1 MKKVVI
7 GGTGLIDSKTVAICA
22 RVVTMSS
29 QQHPIPTATRSL
41 ERGLKEAMVES
52 ATQRSKLCC

>member
-29 QQHPIPTATRSL
+29 QHHPIPTSTRSR
-41 ERGLKEAMVES
+41 RGA
-52 ATQRSKLCC
+52 

>member
-29 QQHPIPTATRSL
+29 QHHPIPTSTRSL
-41 ERGLKEAMVES
+41 EMKEAMVES